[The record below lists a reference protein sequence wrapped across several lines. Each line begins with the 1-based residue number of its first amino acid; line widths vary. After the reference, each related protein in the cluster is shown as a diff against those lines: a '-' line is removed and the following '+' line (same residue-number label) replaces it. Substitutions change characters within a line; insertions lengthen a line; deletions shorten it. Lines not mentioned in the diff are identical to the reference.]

1 MEPKKKFYVVLL
13 CLFLITVF
21 SLFSFDLAAA
31 KEKTAITIAA
41 GRPGDV
47 WYVLSHALA
56 KFINE
61 RSDKLTANVIATAGV
76 TDNTRLIMGKK
87 EFRAT
92 HINVTM
98 IPGHNVWGKGE
109 YLPLKIGSLVHLA
122 SVWVTLDPKLRT
134 FGDLKGKA
142 IALPRKVEKGYAW
155 IFADLLKQA
164 GVWETVKP
172 MHGGLKACLTALQD
186 GAAHAGVMMFDYI
199 YPNEF
204 KLGSY
209 LEELK
214 ARGTLYFI
222 QQGNLQKNIEMI
234 AKACRSE
241 EFAGLDLPTL
251 ALIVPANA
259 LGPTQKEP
267 MAVVS
272 CPVYWSAGKEMPDDV
287 VYEVT
292 RIIFEAA
299 KKGDFTPYH
308 IMGKGITPEF
318 LTTSFWATEKL
329 CRENYHPG
337 AVKFYDGVKMRLKSF
352 GEEYIKYPK

>member
-1 MEPKKKFYVVLL
+1 MRIKNR
-13 CLFLITVF
+13 FLIIF
-21 SLFSFDLAAA
+21 LIFILLAWAECADNHLAMA
-31 KEKTAITIAA
+31 KEKKAITITG

-47 WYVLSHALA
+47 WNVLSHALA
-56 KFINE
+56 RFINE
-61 RSDKLTANVIATAGV
+61 RSDKLTANVVATAGV

-87 EFRAT
+87 EYRAT
-92 HINVTM
+92 HLNVTM

-122 SVWVTLDPKLRT
+122 SVWVTLDPKLKT
-134 FGDLKGKA
+134 FEDLKGKA

-164 GVWETVKP
+164 GVWESVKP

-222 QQGNLQKNIEMI
+222 QQGNLKKNIEMI

-272 CPVYWSAGKEMPDDV
+272 CPVYWAAGKEMPEDV
-287 VYEVT
+287 VYEIT

-299 KKGDFTPYH
+299 KRGDFTPYH
-308 IMGKGITPEF
+308 IMGKGITPDF

-337 AVKFYDGVKMRLKSF
+337 AVKFYDDAKIRLKSF

>member
-1 MEPKKKFYVVLL
+1 MEFKKRVFVVLL
-13 CLFLITVF
+13 CLLSAVGFTYF
-21 SLFSFDLAAA
+21 SADLAAA
-31 KEKTAITIAA
+31 KEKKAITIAA

-61 RSDKLTANVIATAGV
+61 RSDKLTANVVATAGV

-92 HINVTM
+92 YINVTM

-122 SVWVTLDPKLRT
+122 SVWVTLDPKIKT
-134 FGDLKGKA
+134 FEDLKGKA
-142 IALPRKVEKGYAW
+142 VALPRKVEKGYAW

-164 GVWETVKP
+164 AVWETVKP

-222 QQGNLQKNIEMI
+222 QQGNLQKNIDMI

-241 EFAGLDLPTL
+241 EFAGLELPTL

-259 LGPTQKEP
+259 LGPTQKEA

-287 VYEVT
+287 VYEIT
-292 RIIFEAA
+292 RIIFDAA
-299 KKGDFTPYH
+299 KRGDFAPYH
-308 IMGKGITPEF
+308 IMGKGITPDF
-318 LTTSFWATEKL
+318 LTTSFWASEKL

-337 AVKFYDGVKMRLKSF
+337 AVKFYDDAKIRLKSF